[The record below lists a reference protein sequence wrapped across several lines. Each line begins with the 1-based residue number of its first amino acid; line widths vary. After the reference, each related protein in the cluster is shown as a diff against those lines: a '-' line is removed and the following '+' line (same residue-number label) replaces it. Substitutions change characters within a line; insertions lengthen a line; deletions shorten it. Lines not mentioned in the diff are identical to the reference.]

1 MKEFDELI
9 SILAKLRS
17 KDGCQWDAEQTHE
30 SLLPYVIEES
40 HEVCDAIESKN
51 KEWLREELGD
61 LLLQIIFH
69 AQIASEQDEY
79 SIKDVVTELSQK
91 LIRRHPHVF
100 ADAVADTYEQL
111 DKQWNEIKAK
121 EKEVK
126 GNREEMHSSSP
137 LLKPEVI
144 KSILKKKK
152 INLEN
157 INLKSVINLKESL
170 DKEKEIGDTLLSI
183 FSTSISEGIDPERA
197 LWKSINN
204 IKKE

>member
-1 MKEFDELI
+1 MKEFDELVN
-9 SILAKLRS
+9 ILSKLRS

-51 KEWLREELGD
+51 SDWLKEELGD

-69 AQIASEQDEY
+69 AQIAAEKNEY
-79 SIKDVVTELSQK
+79 NIKDVITELSKK

-100 ADAVADTYEQL
+100 ADAIADTYEQL
-111 DKQWNEIKAK
+111 DKQWNEIKSK
-121 EKEVK
+121 EKKAK
-126 GNREEMHSSSP
+126 GDREEKRSSSP

-157 INLKSVINLKESL
+157 IPLLNTNRKIDD

-183 FSTSISEGIDPERA
+183 IASSLSEGIDPERA
-197 LWKSINN
+197 LWKSINYL
-204 IKKE
+204 